1 MIIDVEEDAVFLN
14 VIDENLCEVYWVD
27 YPLMVIFDS
36 IGGDVIPHSWRSFR
50 VEYEALVGVIPR
62 GVNSALVSL
71 REDDNG

>member
-1 MIIDVEEDAVFLN
+1 MIIDVQEDAVFLN

-50 VEYEALVGVIPR
+50 VEYESPSGCDPAG
-62 GVNSALVSL
+62 
-71 REDDNG
+71 REQCFGEFKGG